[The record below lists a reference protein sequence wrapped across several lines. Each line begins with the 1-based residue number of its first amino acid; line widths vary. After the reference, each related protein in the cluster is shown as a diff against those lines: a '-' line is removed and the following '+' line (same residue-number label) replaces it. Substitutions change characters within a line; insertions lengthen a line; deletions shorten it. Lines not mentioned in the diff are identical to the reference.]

1 MFKPARLLLSFL
13 MIMSLPLTLS
23 AADASVAA
31 PATAA
36 ASNPWGSFLVPN
48 APSLNAKA
56 YVLMDAKSGE
66 VMAAKN
72 EHLRIPP
79 ASLTKL
85 MTLYLVFRDLAT
97 GRIHLDDDVTISKD
111 AWQTGGSRMFIKV
124 GSEVK
129 VSDLIQGVIVQSG
142 NDATM
147 ALAEYVG
154 GTEDAFVQM
163 MDQQAKALGMNDSHF
178 SDPTGLP
185 KPDHLTT
192 AYDLALLARAIITQY
207 PQYYHFFGEK
217 WFTWNHIR
225 QPNRNRLLWRNFN
238 VDGMKTGHTEEA
250 GYCQVSSA
258 EQQDTRFISVVLGTP
273 TDADRANESQA
284 LLNYGFRFFET
295 AQIYKANAVISEQ
308 RAWKAEN
315 KIIALGVAQDFY
327 VTIPRSAYSQLNVS
341 LKINSEIE
349 APITKGQAFGSVVV
363 ALGTQQIAS
372 APLVAL
378 ADDPR
383 GGWWTRF
390 IDAITHWF
398 HKIFHKKEASQI
410 VIGADKQS

>member
-1 MFKPARLLLSFL
+1 MFKSARLLLAL
-13 MIMSLPLTLS
+13 LLVIILPLSLY
-23 AADASVAA
+23 AAETSPAQPAA
-31 PATAA
+31 TPG
-36 ASNPWGSFLVPN
+36 NPWSTYLVPN
-48 APSLNAKA
+48 APNLNAKA

-66 VMAAKN
+66 VMASKN
-72 EHLRIPP
+72 PHLRIPP

-85 MTLYLVFRDLAT
+85 MTLYLVFQDLAS
-97 GRIHLDDDVTISKD
+97 GRIHLDDKVLISKS
-111 AWQTGGSRMFIKV
+111 AWQTGGSRMFVKV

-129 VSDLIQGVIVQSG
+129 VSNLIQGVIVQSG

-154 GTEDAFVQM
+154 GTENAFVQM
-163 MDQQAKALGMNDSHF
+163 MDQKAKALGMKDSHF
-178 SDPTGLP
+178 ADPTGLP

-192 AYDLALLARAIITQY
+192 AYDLAVLARAIITQF

-258 EQQDTRFISVVLGTP
+258 LQENTRFISVVLGTP
-273 TDADRANESQA
+273 TDMARANESQA
-284 LLNYGFRFFET
+284 LLNYGFRFFES
-295 AQIYKANAVISEQ
+295 AQIYKAGETITTQ
-308 RAWKAEN
+308 RAWKGESKN
-315 KIIALGVAQDFY
+315 VALGVAQDFY
-327 VTIPRSAYSQLNVS
+327 VTIPRSAYPELNVR
-341 LKINSEIE
+341 LKINTDIE
-349 APITKGQAFGSVVV
+349 APITKGQAFGSVIVSLKSKQV
-363 ALGTQQIAS
+363 AT

-390 IDAITHWF
+390 IDAIMHWF
-398 HKIFHKKEASQI
+398 HKIFHKKQANQV
-410 VIGADKQS
+410 VIGTDKQP

>member
-1 MFKPARLLLSFL
+1 MFKSSRLFLTLLIATL
-13 MIMSLPLTLS
+13 LPLSLYAAS
-23 AADASVAA
+23 AASVT
-31 PATAA
+31 P
-36 ASNPWGSFLVPN
+36 SNPWSTYLVPN
-48 APSLNAKA
+48 APNLNAKA

-66 VMAAKN
+66 VMASKN
-72 EHLRIPP
+72 PHLRIPP

-85 MTLYLVFRDLAT
+85 MTLYLVFRDLAS
-97 GRIHLDDDVTISKD
+97 GRIHLDDNVLISKN

-124 GSEVK
+124 GTEVK
-129 VSDLIQGVIVQSG
+129 VSNLIQGVIVQSG

-154 GTEDAFVQM
+154 GTENAFVQM
-163 MDQQAKALGMNDSHF
+163 MDQQAKTLGMNDSHF

-192 AYDLALLARAIITQY
+192 AYDLAVLARAIITQY

-238 VDGMKTGHTEEA
+238 VDGMKTGHTAEA

-258 EQQDTRFISVVLGTP
+258 LQENTRFISVVLGTP
-273 TDADRANESQA
+273 TDMARANESQA

-295 AQIYKANAVISEQ
+295 AQIYKAGETITTQ
-308 RAWKAEN
+308 RAWKAVN
-315 KIIALGVAQDFY
+315 KSIDLGVAQDFY
-327 VTIPRSAYSQLNVS
+327 VTIPRSAYPELNVR
-341 LKINSEIE
+341 LKINTDIQ
-349 APITKGQAFGSVVV
+349 APITKGQALGSVIV
-363 ALGTQQIAS
+363 ALNAKQVAS

-378 ADDPR
+378 ADNPR

-390 IDAITHWF
+390 IDAIMHWF
-398 HKIFHKKEASQI
+398 HSIFHKKEASQV
-410 VIGADKQS
+410 VIGTNKQP